1 MEQLV
6 TFSPN
11 SDFKLAHYPLLAF
24 VAPGAGLCTL
34 EGMNENAFRVPVGRF
49 ARVLLTVVA
58 MTLSAAAPC
67 RADKAALSA
76 AIEARA
82 EPTWQAALQIWEW
95 AEPGYQEEK
104 SSALLAQMLE
114 HEGFKVERGVAG
126 IPTAFTAEAGEGPP
140 VIAILGEYDALPGLS
155 QQAVPEQSP
164 RVPGGYG
171 QGCGHH
177 LFGTASAAA
186 AMAVAERLKKDH
198 LPGTVRFY
206 GCPAE
211 EGGAAKVFMVRA
223 GLFNDC
229 DVALHWHPGSRNAA
243 GDATCLARIAAKFRF
258 RGTSAM
264 PRPRPSRGVRP
275 WTRWN

>member
-114 HEGFKVERGVAG
+114 HEGFKVEARRRRHSHGFYRRGG
-126 IPTAFTAEAGEGPP
+126 RG
-140 VIAILGEYDALPGLS
+140 
-155 QQAVPEQSP
+155 
-164 RVPGGYG
+164 
-171 QGCGHH
+171 
-177 LFGTASAAA
+177 
-186 AMAVAERLKKDH
+186 
-198 LPGTVRFY
+198 
-206 GCPAE
+206 
-211 EGGAAKVFMVRA
+211 
-223 GLFNDC
+223 
-229 DVALHWHPGSRNAA
+229 AA
-243 GDATCLARIAAKFRF
+243 GDRDPGRVRRSARTFAAGRARAIATRSGGIWPRLRASFVRHRIGRCGDGRGRAIEEGPSAGHGALLWLSGRGGRSGQGVHGPGRLVQRLRRGIALASGQPQ
-258 RGTSAM
+258 RGRRCDVPGANRGEIPFSRHEPM